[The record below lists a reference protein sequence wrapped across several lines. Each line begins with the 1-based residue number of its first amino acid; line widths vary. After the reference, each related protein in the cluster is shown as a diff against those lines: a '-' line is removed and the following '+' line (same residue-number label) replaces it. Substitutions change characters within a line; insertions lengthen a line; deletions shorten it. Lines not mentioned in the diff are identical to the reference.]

1 MPKRNDNAL
10 PVDTREKLLRLAA
23 RAFGTQGYA
32 ATTMRGIADQAGIEA
47 ASIYYHF
54 ASKEELLEAVME
66 HGAQSIVAHTRARI
80 AALPP
85 GADAEQR
92 FRAGL
97 LGLLGAM
104 VEYGDYTLAQG
115 RQLAEL
121 PDKVRERQIRRR
133 ARHQEFW
140 NGLLEDLRAEGRLRE
155 EVDIALCRVLILSTI
170 ASAQTWFNPKKGT
183 AEKVVDQLCGI
194 LFEGIRPR
202 PARKPVRRGPRPR
215 AG

>member
-1 MPKRNDNAL
+1 MTKRQVNAT

-54 ASKEELLEAVME
+54 SSKEELLEAVME
-66 HGAQSIVAHTRARI
+66 HGAESIFVHTRARI
-80 AALPP
+80 EALPP

-97 LGLLGAM
+97 LGLIGAM
-104 VEYGDYTLAQG
+104 IKYGDYTLAHG

-121 PDKVRERQIRRR
+121 PDKVRERQIKRR
-133 ARHQEFW
+133 AQHQDFW
-140 NGLLEDLRAEGRLRE
+140 NGMLEDLRIEGRLRE
-155 EVDIALCRVLILSTI
+155 DIDIALCRVFILSTI
-170 ASAQTWFNPKKGT
+170 PPCRPGSTRRRVRPK
-183 AEKVVDQLCGI
+183 
-194 LFEGIRPR
+194 R
-202 PARKPVRRGPRPR
+202 
-215 AG
+215 

>member
-1 MPKRNDNAL
+1 MTKRQVNAA
-10 PVDTREKLLRLAA
+10 PVDTREKLMRLAA

-54 ASKEELLEAVME
+54 SSKEELLDAVME

-80 AALPP
+80 EALPP

-97 LGLLGAM
+97 LGLMSAM
-104 VEYGDYTLAQG
+104 IKYGDYTLAHG
-115 RQLAEL
+115 RRLAEL

-133 ARHQEFW
+133 EQHQEFW
-140 NGLLEDLRAEGRLRE
+140 GGLLEDLRAEGRLRE
-155 EVDIALCRVLILSTI
+155 DVDIALCRVFILSTI
-170 ASAQTWFNPKKGT
+170 TSVQSWFNPKKGS
-183 AEKVVDQLCGI
+183 AEKVVDELCTI
-194 LFEGIRPR
+194 LFEGVRPKDTR
-202 PARKPVRRGPRPR
+202 KPARR
-215 AG
+215 AQAVAS

>member
-1 MPKRNDNAL
+1 MTKRQVNAT

-54 ASKEELLEAVME
+54 SSKEELLEAVME
-66 HGAQSIVAHTRARI
+66 HGAQSIFAHTRARI
-80 AALPP
+80 AALTP

-97 LGLLGAM
+97 LGLIGAM
-104 VEYGDYTLAQG
+104 IKYGDYTLAHG

-121 PDKVRERQIRRR
+121 PDKVRERQIKRR
-133 ARHQEFW
+133 AQHQDFW
-140 NGLLEDLRAEGRLRE
+140 NGMLEDLRAEGRLRE
-155 EVDIALCRVLILSTI
+155 DIDIALCRVFILSTI
-170 ASAQTWFNPKKGT
+170 TSVQTWFNPKKGSP
-183 AEKVVDQLCGI
+183 EKVIDELCTI
-194 LFEGIRPR
+194 LFEGVRPR
-202 PARKPVRRGPRPR
+202 EVRKPARR
-215 AG
+215 AQAVAS

>member
-1 MPKRNDNAL
+1 MTKRQVNAT

-54 ASKEELLEAVME
+54 SSKEELLEAVME
-66 HGAQSIVAHTRARI
+66 HGAQSIFAHTRARI
-80 AALPP
+80 EALPP

-97 LGLLGAM
+97 LGLIGAM
-104 VEYGDYTLAQG
+104 IKYGDYTLAHG

-121 PDKVRERQIRRR
+121 PDKVRERQIKRR
-133 ARHQEFW
+133 AQHQDFW
-140 NGLLEDLRAEGRLRE
+140 NGMLEDLRIEGRLRE
-155 EVDIALCRVLILSTI
+155 DIDIALCRVFILSTI
-170 ASAQTWFNPKKGT
+170 TSVQTWFNPKKGSP
-183 AEKVVDQLCGI
+183 EKVIDELCRI
-194 LFEGIRPR
+194 LFEGVRPR
-202 PARKPVRRGPRPR
+202 EVRKPARRTQAV
-215 AG
+215 AS

>member
-1 MPKRNDNAL
+1 MTKRQVNAT

-54 ASKEELLEAVME
+54 SSKEELLEAVME
-66 HGAQSIVAHTRARI
+66 HGAQSIFAHTRARI
-80 AALPP
+80 AALTP

-97 LGLLGAM
+97 LGLIGAM
-104 VEYGDYTLAQG
+104 IKYGDYTLAHG

-121 PDKVRERQIRRR
+121 PDKVRERQIKRR
-133 ARHQEFW
+133 AQHQDFW
-140 NGLLEDLRAEGRLRE
+140 NGMLEDLRAEGRLRE
-155 EVDIALCRVLILSTI
+155 DIDIALCRVFILSTI
-170 ASAQTWFNPKKGT
+170 TSVQTWFNPKKGSP
-183 AEKVVDQLCGI
+183 EKVIDELCTI
-194 LFEGIRPR
+194 LFEGVLPR
-202 PARKPVRRGPRPR
+202 EVRKPARR
-215 AG
+215 AQAVAS